1 VVLLVSLNGRTQSH
15 TITKDQ
21 TTIGR
26 HEQNDV
32 QIPNPIVTGYHAVLK
47 KESDGYLLEDLGS
60 TQGSFVNGERVF
72 KKKLQKGD
80 RILLGTVEVTL
91 KW

>member
-1 VVLLVSLNGRTQSH
+1 M
-15 TITKDQ
+15 
-21 TTIGR
+21 
-26 HEQNDV
+26 
-32 QIPNPIVTGYHAVLK
+32 VTGFHALLR
-47 KESDGYLLEDLGS
+47 KESDGFLLEDLGS
-60 TQGSFVNGERVF
+60 TQGTFVNGERVF